1 MFKKSKLEAW
11 WDSLDDR
18 TKTYLKN
25 QPIWKDSDLYKFAA
39 IAAVIGFL
47 IGVLVGYESAWRPVV
62 SNCIRPF
69 TG

>member
-47 IGVLVGYESAWRPVV
+47 IGVLV
-62 SNCIRPF
+62 
-69 TG
+69 